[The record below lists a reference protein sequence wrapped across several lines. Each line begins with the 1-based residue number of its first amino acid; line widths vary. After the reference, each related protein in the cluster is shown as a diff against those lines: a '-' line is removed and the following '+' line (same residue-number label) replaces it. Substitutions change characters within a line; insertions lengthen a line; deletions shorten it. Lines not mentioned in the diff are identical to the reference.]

1 MEHQVPQSNSYIE
14 QLRQENDDLQRAL
27 ATVER
32 HLQTA
37 LAEKEQINALY
48 NDFKIHYDQMRG

>member
-1 MEHQVPQSNSYIE
+1 MDQVPQTGSYIE

-37 LAEKEQINALY
+37 LAEKEQISSLY
-48 NDFKIHYDQMRG
+48 SDFKTHYDQMRG

>member
-1 MEHQVPQSNSYIE
+1 MDQVPQTGSYIE

-37 LAEKEQINALY
+37 LAEKEQISSLY
-48 NDFKIHYDQMRG
+48 GDFKTHYDQMRG